1 MYKGNDYKKSKMK
14 TKKAL
19 ALLISVLLVVGAA
32 VGGTIAY
39 MIDKSPKI
47 DNVFTPSEVTTTVV
61 ENFDGKVK
69 ENVQIQNTGDTTAW
83 IRAAVVITWKDESG
97 NVYGTAPVAGTD
109 YSITYK
115 VDSTNDWVTGKDGF
129 YYYTKPV
136 KSVKEDSA
144 NCTTGVLIEECKPL
158 TNSEGKSTAPDGYSL
173 NVEIIGS
180 AIQSV
185 PSEVFNKKWAS
196 SGLKVKSG
204 GTALE
209 KKIGSV

>member
-1 MYKGNDYKKSKMK
+1 MYKGNDYKKPNLK

-39 MIDKSPKI
+39 MIDKSQKI

-61 ENFDGKVK
+61 ENFDGEVK
-69 ENVQIQNTGDTTAW
+69 QNVQIKNTGDTTAW
-83 IRAAVVITWKDESG
+83 IRAAVVITWKDASG
-97 NVYGTAPVAGTD
+97 NVYGEAPVAGTD

-115 VDSTNDWVTGKDGF
+115 VDGTNDWVRGKDGF

-136 KSVKEDSA
+136 KSVQEAPSD
-144 NCTTGVLIEECKPL
+144 CTTGVLITECKPL
-158 TNSEGKSTAPDGYSL
+158 PDSEGKSTAPAGYSL

-185 PSEVFNKKWAS
+185 PSEVFNEQWAS
-196 SGLKVKSG
+196 SGLEVNDD
-204 GTALE
+204 GTAL
-209 KKIGSV
+209 KTASV

>member
-1 MYKGNDYKKSKMK
+1 MYKGKDYKKLNLK

-39 MIDKSPKI
+39 MIDKSQKI

-61 ENFDGKVK
+61 ENFDGEVK
-69 ENVQIQNTGDTTAW
+69 QNVQIKNTGDTTAW
-83 IRAAVVITWKDESG
+83 IRAAVVITWKDASG
-97 NVYGTAPVAGTD
+97 NVYGKAPVAGTD
-109 YSITYK
+109 KDYTITY
-115 VDSTNDWVTGKDGF
+115 DLANGWVEGADGF

-136 KSVKEDSA
+136 KSVKEDSE
-144 NCTTGVLIEECKPL
+144 NCTTGVLITECKP
-158 TNSEGKSTAPDGYSL
+158 TSPSTAPAGYSL

-185 PSEVFNKKWAS
+185 PSEVFDSKWAS
-196 SGLKVKSG
+196 SGLKVKSD

-209 KKIGSV
+209 MV

>member
-109 YSITYK
+109 KDYTITY
-115 VDSTNDWVTGKDGF
+115 DLANGWVKGADGF

-136 KSVKEDSA
+136 KSVKEDQK
-144 NCTTGVLIEECKPL
+144 NCTTGVLIKECKPL
-158 TNSEGKSTAPDGYSL
+158 SDSEGKSTAPDGYSL
-173 NVEIIGS
+173 RVEIIGS

-185 PSEVFNKKWAS
+185 PSYVFNEQWES
-196 SGLKVKSG
+196 SGLKVNSD

-209 KKIGSV
+209 TASV